1 VNREPRTLDTGLKK
15 DTSSKLTRH
24 HPNSNPPKSTQ
35 LTTQLSSTQL
45 NSTRNPAHP
54 VCLAGQSSAQHS
66 AALAQPIAKQK
77 GQPSADVSSN
87 HFHLHQPQYVRGGSS
102 NKEHDLREKKNSR
115 REEGEREEERE
126 RMGFGVGGGR
136 EGAVGLSPEAED
148 RSRRR
153 TLAVSFDPPPAVSCA
168 RKRCDLQVKRAR
180 ELAGWEGW
188 LKADQPAATA
198 SATRQRCVSSQAAR
212 LEIDFPANSRAG

>member
-1 VNREPRTLDTGLKK
+1 MNREPRTLDTGLKK

-87 HFHLHQPQYVRGGSS
+87 HFHLHQPQYVRGGSPRPATRS
-102 NKEHDLREKKNSR
+102 MISERKKLA
-115 REEGEREEERE
+115 EG
-126 RMGFGVGGGR
+126 GGGKGGR
-136 EGAVGLSPEAED
+136 EGADGVRCGGREGWSCRPLTGGGGQEPAED
-148 RSRRR
+148 ARRLFRSTTRCLLRQE
-153 TLAVSFDPPPAVSCA
+153 AV
-168 RKRCDLQVKRAR
+168 
-180 ELAGWEGW
+180 
-188 LKADQPAATA
+188 
-198 SATRQRCVSSQAAR
+198 
-212 LEIDFPANSRAG
+212 